1 VTVTFRSQLK
11 EAWRQQGVAYEGIE
25 LTKRQIEERKQRMER
40 KKQIV
45 FPVCYRFFVS
55 LVILINTIQ
64 T

>member
-11 EAWRQQGVAYEGIE
+11 EAWRQQEVAYEEIE
-25 LTKRQIEERKQRMER
+25 LTKRQVEEQKQRMER

-45 FPVCYRFFVS
+45 FPMCYRFFVS
-55 LVILINTIQ
+55 LVILIKSIQ